1 MATTQDRIYGL
12 IGDLG
17 VKAPVLVAT
26 TAPITLSGTQTIDGV
41 AVVAEDRVLVKNQ
54 SDQTTNGIYY
64 CQASAWVR
72 APDFDGARDCI
83 QGTLVFVATGTTNAG
98 TMWQLTTTDPVIG
111 TSNLTFSLA
120 TPLTAST
127 FIQTLL
133 DDTTAA
139 IARATLGAAALAGL
153 STQDFAAK
161 NLAAAGTL
169 DVTGNT
175 TLSGTVGVTGL
186 LTPGQL
192 TGIKGTTTNN
202 DANAGSIGEVIQ
214 SEVLSASAVSLVS
227 TIAANVTSI
236 SLSPGHWEVQGYV
249 AFALNAATSI
259 TALFGSTSIIS
270 ATADSPFTLR
280 YSAFAPGGD
289 MAFPCAAK
297 ILKLA
302 VTTTVYL
309 VAVGV
314 FSVNTAKGYGKITAT
329 RVR

>member
-26 TAPITLSGTQTIDGV
+26 TANITLSGTQTIDGV

-54 SDQTTNGIYY
+54 TDTTLNGIYY

-139 IARATLGAAALAGL
+139 LARATLGAVGL
-153 STQDFAAK
+153 
-161 NLAAAGTL
+161 
-169 DVTGNT
+169 TGNET
-175 TLSGTVGVTGL
+175 IAGNKTFAGSIAPSQTL
-186 LTPGQL
+186 
-192 TGIKGTTTNN
+192 GIVGTTTNN
-202 DANAGSIGEVIQ
+202 DANAGSVGEFISSTVAQ
-214 SEVLSASAVSLVS
+214 GSALSLVS
-227 TIAANVTSI
+227 FTDKTVTSI
-236 SLSPGHWEVQGYV
+236 SLTAGDWDISGEVMVLV
-249 AFALNAATSI
+249 ASTTSVTQI
-259 TALFGSTSIIS
+259 QGSTSLTTNLIDES
-270 ATADSPFTLR
+270 YKFAYYTA
-280 YSAFAPGGD
+280 AFAAGAISSIGWPI
-289 MAFPCAAK
+289 PRRRVSIAAP
-297 ILKLA
+297 
-302 VTTTVYL
+302 TTVYL
-309 VAVGV
+309 VARAG
-314 FSVNTAKGYGKITAT
+314 FTTSTASAWGRIDAR

>member
-26 TAPITLSGTQTIDGV
+26 TANITLSGTQTIDGV
-41 AVVAEDRVLVKNQ
+41 AVVEEDRVLVKNQ
-54 SDQTTNGIYY
+54 TDQTTNGIYY

-139 IARATLGAAALAGL
+139 LARATLGAVGL
-153 STQDFAAK
+153 
-161 NLAAAGTL
+161 
-169 DVTGNT
+169 TGNET
-175 TLSGTVGVTGL
+175 IAGNKTFAGSIGPSQTL
-186 LTPGQL
+186 
-192 TGIKGTTTNN
+192 GIVGTTTNN
-202 DANAGSIGEVIQ
+202 DANAGSVGEFISSTVAQ
-214 SEVLSASAVSLVS
+214 GSALSLVS
-227 TIAANVTSI
+227 FTDKTVTSI
-236 SLSPGHWEVQGYV
+236 SLTAGDWDISGEVMVLV
-249 AFALNAATSI
+249 ASTTSVTQI
-259 TALFGSTSIIS
+259 QGSTSLTTNLIDES
-270 ATADSPFTLR
+270 YKFAYYTA
-280 YSAFAPGGD
+280 AFAAGAISSIGWPI
-289 MAFPCAAK
+289 PRRRVSIAAS
-297 ILKLA
+297 
-302 VTTTVYL
+302 TTVYL
-309 VAVGV
+309 VARAG
-314 FSVNTAKGYGKITAT
+314 FTTSTASAWGRIDAR